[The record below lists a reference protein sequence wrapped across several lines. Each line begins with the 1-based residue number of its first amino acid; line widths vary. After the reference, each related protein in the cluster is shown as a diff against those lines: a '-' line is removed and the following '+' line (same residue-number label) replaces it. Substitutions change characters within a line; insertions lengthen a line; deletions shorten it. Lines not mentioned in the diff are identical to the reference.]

1 MIKTQEQ
8 FLQEALELKKQ
19 NPEMDIHFCVDSDDV
34 LEEYSWTAHRIGKI
48 EISPWFEDGDM
59 ILMDEDQIKEHL
71 EELLSVEYENQD
83 KYENH
88 VELAKAV
95 DRKYDAEVK
104 KTICIYTYAG

>member
-19 NPEMDIHFCVDSDDV
+19 NPEMDIHFFVDSEQV
-34 LEEYSWTAHRIGKI
+34 LESGFTAHKI
-48 EISPWFEDGDM
+48 EKVEISPWFEDGDQI
-59 ILMDEDQIKEHL
+59 ILDEDQIKEHL
-71 EELLSVEYENQD
+71 ECFLYDEYEND
-83 KYENH
+83 

-104 KTICIYTYAG
+104 KAICIYTYAG